1 MQKPVTKAQGM
12 LLLIFVNVMWGLSF
26 IFSKAALSE
35 GMPTMTLALIRY
47 VITAAILVPLC
58 LRQEG
63 GIRLRRWAPRAFVT
77 TLLGITVY
85 YYFEYTSLSL
95 TTASAA
101 SLIASLIPMM
111 TLLARMLFF
120 RERIGALR
128 WGCVL
133 ASLAGVYLVISA
145 DADGGGGSLAGNLVM
160 ILACL
165 CWTGYILISPKL
177 MQACS
182 ATRVTTWQA
191 VAAVVTLFPFALAER
206 RDWVPLS
213 AHAWL
218 CVFLLAAV
226 CSALCYVL
234 YGISIRSV
242 DSLTVSLSININP
255 IAACVGGTLLLGES
269 LTGAQLCGGAL
280 ILLAVLTDALE
291 SGGVLHKR
299 QNWG

>member
-145 DADGGGGSLAGNLVM
+145 DADGGGGSLAGNLIM

-206 RDWVPLS
+206 GDWVPLS
-213 AHAWL
+213 ARVAVRLFAGRRVLRALL
-218 CVFLLAAV
+218 CALRHLHPLGRLAHRLPEHQHQSHRRLRGRLPAARRIAHRRA
-226 CSALCYVL
+226 ALRRRADPPRRA
-234 YGISIRSV
+234 YGCARKRRR
-242 DSLTVSLSININP
+242 
-255 IAACVGGTLLLGES
+255 AA
-269 LTGAQLCGGAL
+269 
-280 ILLAVLTDALE
+280 
-291 SGGVLHKR
+291 
-299 QNWG
+299 